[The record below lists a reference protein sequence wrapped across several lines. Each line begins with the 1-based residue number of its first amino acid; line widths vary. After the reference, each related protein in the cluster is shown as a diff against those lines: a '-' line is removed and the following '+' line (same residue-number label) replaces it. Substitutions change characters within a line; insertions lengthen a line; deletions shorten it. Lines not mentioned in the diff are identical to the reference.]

1 MGNFLRGLLKAYAA
15 LAAGLLSLLV
25 LTALVLFWT
34 GALTGG
40 RVQAAL
46 QALRSEP
53 PAPPAPAEKKPLDG
67 AAEREQILGK
77 RAQELQKL
85 EERTVARL
93 SLIKAEQETLERKR
107 LEAVAATGEA
117 KKAQEEY
124 AQTKNDAELDA
135 NVPIL
140 SRMEAPGIV
149 SVLKAWDDARFVRYL
164 RAMRP
169 AKAAEVLEALRL
181 DPQLEEEFRKLP
193 SDAPPGTKTR
203 AERLSEEFKKA
214 P

>member
-53 PAPPAPAEKKPLDG
+53 PAPPAPAEKKPLDS

-117 KKAQEEY
+117 KKAREEY